1 MHDVQELNFMY
12 CLSDEKPI
20 AVTYPYGF
28 PWKTRQPWT
37 VQNKIQILINR
48 LKKGSVFFFFFIV
61 RIVVVSLLLIQFLSG
76 CSSSRKCCNEQRTQ
90 QMLPQREAPQ
100 INKSNEAETF
110 CLEYSQDW
118 REKVTGNAFLPSAPL
133 VMSTSRANPVFY
145 IFGCNRLSRLTWL
158 EVLKMSLPLRYAILA
173 IYLLSW
179 KWITEKVS
187 IDSLG
192 LNFLLDVYYFT
203 HLHGITSHGCPL
215 QILCFLEIL
224 IDIRCPI
231 WPF

>member
-1 MHDVQELNFMY
+1 MF
-12 CLSDEKPI
+12 
-20 AVTYPYGF
+20 
-28 PWKTRQPWT
+28 
-37 VQNKIQILINR
+37 
-48 LKKGSVFFFFFIV
+48 
-61 RIVVVSLLLIQFLSG
+61 VVSLLRVQFLSG

-100 INKSNEAETF
+100 INKSNEAEKF

-187 IDSLG
+187 IDSFG
-192 LNFLLDVYYFT
+192 LNFLLNVYYFT